1 MILLNQHDTVH
12 INLLLTSDVHG
23 TVYPLHYQNNETA
36 EIGLA
41 KIATRIK
48 QERSQCEHV
57 IVIDNGD
64 FIQGTPFTYH
74 YATYEQHKNNPMT
87 LLANHIS
94 YDAAIIGN
102 HEFNYGMDVLNK
114 AVSDSTM
121 PYLSANILNKQT
133 KKPYFGKPYIIK
145 HIQPTIKIA
154 ILGVT
159 THYIPNWELPHH
171 IKDLLF
177 EDALETTKKW
187 VSHIRKHEQP
197 DLLVVA
203 YHGGFERDLQTGE
216 PTEILTGEN
225 QGYAMCQEIEGIDI
239 LLTGHQHRYI
249 SNTKVNGV
257 TILQT
262 GCNGHSLGKVQVE
275 LEQNNNR
282 WIIKKC
288 HSELLS
294 AQGVQADEEVLELV
308 SSYESQTQKWLDQPI
323 GTIIGDMRIHDA
335 MQVRLQ
341 DHPFIEFINKVQ
353 MEVAGVNISCTSLFH
368 NESSGFPKH
377 ITMRDIVSN
386 YIYPNTLRVIRVT
399 GKDIKEALE
408 LSAEYFTLHTDGEII
423 VNPAY
428 IEPKP
433 QHYNYDM
440 WEGIS
445 YILDIS
451 KPVGERVVSLQ
462 YDGTPIQFDQE
473 YDVVMNNYRAS
484 GGGNYFM
491 YQNKPIVKD
500 VPIDMSELI
509 ANYILER
516 GTIEATTNQN
526 WKVIK

>member
-1 MILLNQHDTVH
+1 MNKNNSVN
-12 INLLLTSDVHG
+12 INILLTSDIHG
-23 TVYPLHYQNNETA
+23 TIYPLHYRNNETA

-41 KIATRIK
+41 KLATRIT
-48 QERSQCEHV
+48 QERNQHEHV

-64 FIQGTPFTYH
+64 FIQGTPFTY
-74 YATYEQHKNNPMT
+74 YYVKYIQHKNNPMS
-87 LLANHIS
+87 LIANYIG
-94 YDAAIIGN
+94 YDAAVIGN

-114 AVSDSTM
+114 AVLNANM
-121 PYLSANILNKQT
+121 PYLSANILNKHT
-133 KKPYFGKPYIIK
+133 KYPYFGKPYIIK
-145 HIQPTIKIA
+145 HIHPNIKIA

-159 THYIPNWELPHH
+159 THYIPNWEQPHH

-187 VSHIRKHEQP
+187 VSYIREQEQP
-197 DLLVVA
+197 HLLIVA
-203 YHGGFERDLQTGE
+203 YHGGFERDLQTGV

-257 TILQT
+257 TVLQT
-262 GCNGHSLGKVQVE
+262 GSNGHSLGKVHVK
-275 LEQNNNR
+275 LEQNKDR
-282 WIIKKC
+282 WILMEC

-294 AQGVQADEEVLELV
+294 AQDIPVDETALSLV
-308 SSYESQTQKWLDQPI
+308 STYEKQTQKWLDQPI
-323 GTIIGDMRIHDA
+323 GTIIGDMLIYDA
-335 MQVRLQ
+335 MQTRLQ

-386 YIYPNTLRVIRVT
+386 YIYPNTLKVIRIT

-408 LSAEYFTLHTDGEII
+408 LSAEYFTLNTEGDII

-428 IEPKP
+428 TTPKP

-445 YILDIS
+445 YILNIS
-451 KPVGERVVSLQ
+451 KPVGQRVVSLQ
-462 YDGTPIQFDQE
+462 YNRSPIQLDQE

-491 YQNKPIVKD
+491 YQNKPIIKD
-500 VPIDMSELI
+500 IPTDMSEII
-509 ANYILER
+509 ANYILDR
-516 GTIEATTNQN
+516 GTIEATTNRN

>member
-1 MILLNQHDTVH
+1 MNKNNIVH
-12 INLLLTSDVHG
+12 INILLTSDIHG
-23 TVYPLHYQNNETA
+23 TIYPLHYRNNETA

-41 KIATRIK
+41 KLATRIT
-48 QERSQCEHV
+48 QERNQHEHV

-64 FIQGTPFTYH
+64 FIQGTPFTY
-74 YATYEQHKNNPMT
+74 YYVKYIQHKNNPMS
-87 LLANHIS
+87 LIANYIG
-94 YDAAIIGN
+94 YDAAVIGN
-102 HEFNYGMDVLNK
+102 HEFNYGMNVLNK
-114 AVSDSTM
+114 AVLNANM
-121 PYLSANILNKQT
+121 PYLSANILNKYT
-133 KKPYFGKPYIIK
+133 KDPYFGKPYIIK
-145 HIQPTIKIA
+145 HIHPNVKIA
-154 ILGVT
+154 ILGAT
-159 THYIPNWELPHH
+159 THYIPNWERPHH

-177 EDALETTKKW
+177 EDALESTKKW
-187 VSHIRKHEQP
+187 VSFIREQEQP
-197 DLLVVA
+197 HLLIVA

-225 QGYAMCQEIEGIDI
+225 QGYVMCQEIEGIDI

-257 TILQT
+257 TVLQT
-262 GCNGHSLGKVQVE
+262 GCNGHSLGKVHVKLQ
-275 LEQNNNR
+275 QNKDR
-282 WIIKKC
+282 WIIKDC

-294 AQGVQADEEVLELV
+294 AQDIPADGTVLSLV
-308 SSYESQTQKWLDQPI
+308 STYEKQTQKWLDQPI
-323 GTIIGDMRIHDA
+323 GTIIGDMLIYDA
-335 MQVRLQ
+335 MQTRLQ

-386 YIYPNTLRVIRVT
+386 YIYPNTLKVIRIT

-408 LSAEYFTLHTDGEII
+408 LSAEYFTLNTEGDII

-428 IEPKP
+428 TTPKP

-445 YILDIS
+445 YILNIS

-462 YDGTPIQFDQE
+462 YNESPIHLDQE

-491 YQNKPIVKD
+491 YQNKPIIKD
-500 VPIDMSELI
+500 IPIDMSELI
-509 ANYILER
+509 ANYMLER
-516 GTIEATTNQN
+516 GTIEATTNHN
-526 WKVIK
+526 WRVIK